1 MGYKPRKIKITEKT
15 PDNVLITLISSSKQ
29 LEGVVIKAKRRHRYS
44 RKDNPAVELMRRVI
58 AAKHKTNL
66 NNHDFYQYDKYQKVT
81 MALNNITQAQL
92 EVGMFKN
99 APWLREQVE
108 MCPYNNK
115 MILPISVDE
124 TVTQHIY
131 RKNPKDEKDIIK
143 RTKHKGYFATH
154 SNW

>member
-1 MGYKPRKIKITEKT
+1 
-15 PDNVLITLISSSKQ
+15 
-29 LEGVVIKAKRRHRYS
+29 
-44 RKDNPAVELMRRVI
+44 MRRVI

-124 TVTQHIY
+124 TVRNTYTERIL
-131 RKNPKDEKDIIK
+131 KTK
-143 RTKHKGYFATH
+143 RI
-154 SNW
+154 